1 MTAFV
6 LVPGAWRGSWL
17 WQRVRRALQA
27 DGHEVFT
34 PTLTGVAD
42 RLHLATP
49 AVDLETHI
57 ADVLNLVR
65 FENLDDFV
73 LCGHSYAGCV
83 VTGVADR
90 IPEKLRALFYLD
102 AFVLEDGQS
111 LHSAVPPE
119 LADMQVQAAKE
130 FGECTPG
137 TI

>member
-1 MTAFV
+1 MTTFV

-17 WQRVRRALQA
+17 WARVRRALQA

-57 ADVLNLVR
+57 ADVINLVR

-73 LCGHSYAGCV
+73 LCGHSYAGSRLSRC
-83 VTGVADR
+83 
-90 IPEKLRALFYLD
+90 LRARGR
-102 AFVLEDGQS
+102 AKPAQRR
-111 LHSAVPPE
+111 SAGARE
-119 LADMQVQAAKE
+119 HAA
-130 FGECTPG
+130 
-137 TI
+137 